1 MGKTTLD
8 LDFALESGK
17 MGTWDIDL
25 RNDTVMCSREML
37 RIWNVSELEFQGN
50 RSVLQA
56 KVHPDDR
63 PRMIDAINKAIHEQS
78 VYELEYRIYPTPEE
92 MRWVMSR
99 GRCTF
104 DPATGKALKFAGVVF
119 DITESKLKEEAL
131 SQAIK
136 ARDQFFM
143 IASHELKTPLACL
156 NLQTEVFQW
165 ELKEK
170 FSDVL
175 NDEMIISGLRKQQ
188 EHLFR
193 ISRIVENILSASK
206 LSDKRFTLQ
215 TEKVELNEMVHG
227 ILERFQVAAEAAKIE
242 IRLDQ
247 SKKIHGEWDRY
258 GLEQVILNLLM
269 NAIKYGKDK
278 PIKVNIGESAE
289 HAFIT
294 VKDEGIG
301 ISENDQARI
310 FERFERV
317 QADNK
322 INGLGLGLFISKSIV
337 AAHDGEIRLK
347 SELDKGS
354 EFTVILPRN

>member
-1 MGKTTLD
+1 MDKTTLD

-37 RIWNVSELEFQGN
+37 RIWNVSELEFHGN

-56 KVHPDDR
+56 KVHPEDR
-63 PRMIDAINKAIHEQS
+63 PRMLEAINKAIKEQQI
-78 VYELEYRIYPTPEE
+78 YELEYRIYPTPGT

-104 DPATGKALKFAGVVF
+104 DSVTGKPQKFAGVVF
-119 DITESKLKEEAL
+119 DITDAKLKEEAL
-131 SQAIK
+131 SQAVK

-170 FSDVL
+170 FSEVM
-175 NDEMIISGLRKQQ
+175 NNEMIASGLRKQQ

-206 LSDKRFTLQ
+206 LSDKMFTLQ
-215 TEKVELNEMVHG
+215 IERVELNEMVHG

-242 IRLDQ
+242 ISLDQ
-247 SKKIHGEWDRY
+247 SRKIHGNWDRY

-269 NAIKYGKDK
+269 NAIKYGKEK
-278 PIKVNIGESAE
+278 PIKVDVGETGE

-294 VKDEGIG
+294 VKDDGIG
-301 ISENDQARI
+301 ISESDQARI
-310 FERFERV
+310 FDRFERV

-337 AAHDGEIRLK
+337 NAHNGEIRLR
-347 SELDKGS
+347 SEPDKGS
-354 EFTVILPRN
+354 EFTILLPRI

>member
-1 MGKTTLD
+1 MDKTTLD

-37 RIWNVSELEFQGN
+37 RIWNVSEVEFRGN

-63 PRMIDAINKAIHEQS
+63 PRMIEAINIAIKEQS
-78 VYELEYRIYPTPEE
+78 VYELEYRIFPTPDQ

-104 DPATGKALKFAGVVF
+104 DAVTGKAQKFAGVVF

-131 SQAIK
+131 SMAVK

-175 NDEMIISGLRKQQ
+175 NDEMIVSGLRKQQ

-206 LSDKRFTLQ
+206 LSDKRFTLK
-215 TEKVELNEMVHG
+215 TERVELNEMVQG
-227 ILERFQVAAEAAKIE
+227 ILDRFQVAAEAAKIK
-242 IRLDQ
+242 ISLDQ
-247 SKKIHGEWDRY
+247 SRKIYGEWDRY
-258 GLEQVILNLLM
+258 GLEQVVLNLLM
-269 NAIKYGKDK
+269 NAMKYGKDK
-278 PIKVNIGESAE
+278 PIRIDVGETGV
-289 HAFIT
+289 HAYIT

-301 ISENDQARI
+301 ISESNQARI

-337 AAHDGEIRLK
+337 DAHNGEIRLK

-354 EFTVILPRN
+354 EFTVILPRY